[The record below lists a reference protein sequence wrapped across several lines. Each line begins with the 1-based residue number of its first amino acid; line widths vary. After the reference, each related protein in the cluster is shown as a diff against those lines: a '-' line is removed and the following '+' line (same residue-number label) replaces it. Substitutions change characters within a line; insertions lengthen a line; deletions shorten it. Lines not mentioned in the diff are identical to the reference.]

1 MIYPAGLKNAL
12 HLLYAPPPRLVTGVN
27 VLFLLMLTYALAQ
40 LTWRLLPAP
49 EPQPL
54 SPVSVQTIVAPMP
67 ELAAA
72 VAEVAN
78 WHLFGRKD
86 PTVAGPIPD
95 ALPDTRLGLMLRGL
109 LASTDP
115 KYSLAIV
122 ADPAGQ
128 ESYYKVGDS
137 LPGGAELHEIHA
149 DRIVL
154 QRAGQYET
162 LRLPKEGVDLQS
174 NSGGMMSPPPSAS
187 TMPASD
193 APLASYRQALTNNPQ
208 QVADLIHI
216 EAVQDGNRF
225 RGYRLQPGRDPSLL
239 ARYGLRPGDVVTR
252 INGVTLDSPTKG
264 VEAMRQLSEAPMID
278 LEIERNGVREQFMLP
293 VE

>member
-1 MIYPAGLKNAL
+1 MYSAGLKNAL

-27 VLFLLMLTYALAQ
+27 VLFLLLLTYALAQ

-49 EPQPL
+49 EPMPFP
-54 SPVSVQTIVAPMP
+54 PVSVQAVAAPTSG
-67 ELAAA
+67 LIAAA
-72 VAEVAN
+72 AEVAN

-86 PTVAGPIPD
+86 PTAAGPVPE

-128 ESYYKVGDS
+128 ENYYKVGDS

-154 QRAGQYET
+154 RRAGQYET

-174 NSGGMMSPPPSAS
+174 RAAGMMPPSTSAAL
-187 TMPASD
+187 PASG
-193 APLASYRQALTNNPQ
+193 APLASYRQALVNNPQ
-208 QVADLIHI
+208 QVADLVHI
-216 EAVQDGNRF
+216 EAAQDGNRF
-225 RGYRLQPGRDPSLL
+225 RGYRLQPGRDPGFL

-252 INGVTLDSPTKG
+252 INGVTLDNPTKG

-278 LEIERNGVREQFMLP
+278 LEVERNGVREQFMLP

>member
-1 MIYPAGLKNAL
+1 M
-12 HLLYAPPPRLVTGVN
+12 VMGVN
-27 VLFLLMLTYALAQ
+27 LLFLLLLTYALAQ

-49 EPQPL
+49 EPLPP
-54 SPVSVQTIVAPMP
+54 SPVLVQAVVAPTP
-67 ELAAA
+67 GLAAA

-86 PTVAGPIPD
+86 PTAAGPVPD

-115 KYSLAIV
+115 RYSLAIV

-128 ESYYKVGDS
+128 ENYYKVGDS

-154 QRAGQYET
+154 RRAGQYET
-162 LRLPKEGVDLQS
+162 LRLPKEGLDLQS
-174 NSGGMMSPPPSAS
+174 NAPGMAAPSVSTSAPMSG
-187 TMPASD
+187 
-193 APLASYRQALTNNPQ
+193 APLVSYRQALVNNPQ
-208 QVADLIHI
+208 QLADLIHI
-216 EAVQDGNRF
+216 EAAQDGNRF
-225 RGYRLQPGRDPSLL
+225 RGYRLQPGRDPSFM

-252 INGVTLDSPTKG
+252 INGVTLDNPAKG

-278 LEIERNGVREQFMLP
+278 LEVERNGVREQFMLP